1 MPRIP
6 MCAHIMRN
14 QHDARDTS
22 GKLCRFSASRAPMSE
37 LTIRPIVAD
46 DLPGILAVQ
55 QACYGGGFLE
65 PGDALASRW
74 ARSPAMCLVA
84 LRGSEVVGYLLS
96 HAWHAWTPPKLRVPL
111 PAADA
116 VDVLWFVHDMA
127 IAPGGR
133 GQRLGERLYAIASAS
148 AQAQGLRQSRLV
160 AVQGADGFWRRFG
173 YQSVDMESPALAALR
188 TLYGEDAELM
198 ERTLP

>member
-1 MPRIP
+1 
-6 MCAHIMRN
+6 MRK

-22 GKLCRFSASRAPMSE
+22 GKLCRFSASCAPMPE

-74 ARSPAMCLVA
+74 ARGPAMCLVA

-96 HAWHAWTPPKLRVPL
+96 HAWHAWTPPKLHAPL
-111 PAADA
+111 PAPDAD
-116 VDVLWFVHDMA
+116 DLLWFVHDLA
-127 IAPGGR
+127 IAPEGR
-133 GQRLGERLYAIASAS
+133 GQRLGERLYALASVS

-160 AVQGADGFWRRFG
+160 AVQGADVFWRRLR
-173 YQSVDMESPALAALR
+173 YQSIDMDSAAAAALR
-188 TLYGEDAELM
+188 AVYGEDAELM
-198 ERTLP
+198 ERALP

>member
-6 MCAHIMRN
+6 MCAHVMRK
-14 QHDARDTS
+14 QHDARNTS
-22 GKLCRFSASRAPMSE
+22 GKLCRFSAHRAPMSE
-37 LTIRPIVAD
+37 LTIRQIVAD

-55 QACYGGGFLE
+55 QACYGDGFLE

-84 LRGSEVVGYLLS
+84 LRGADVVGYLLS
-96 HAWHAWTPPKLRVPL
+96 HAWHAWTPPKLHVPL
-111 PAADA
+111 PTTDAA
-116 VDVLWFVHDMA
+116 DVLWFLHDMA
-127 IAPGGR
+127 IAPAGR

-160 AVQGADGFWRRFG
+160 AVQGADVFWRRLG
-173 YQSVDMESPALAALR
+173 YQSADMDSAALAGLR
-188 TLYGEDAELM
+188 ALYGEDAELM
-198 ERTLP
+198 ERPLP